1 MEWRRRLVE
10 CLSDKCEKG
19 LLRLFRNVGI
29 FSTTY
34 RHPAGNGAY
43 SQRVIGLIMQKPI
56 TGRSLSCLTVGRH
69 RHSQALAG
77 LTTRGKSNKLT
88 HL

>member
-1 MEWRRRLVE
+1 MEKKVIW
-10 CLSDKCEKG
+10 CLSDECEEG
-19 LLRLFRNVGI
+19 LSRLFRNVGI

-56 TGRSLSCLTVGRH
+56 TGRSLSSSSAQGRH
-69 RHSQALAG
+69 RHSQA
-77 LTTRGKSNKLT
+77 
-88 HL
+88 